1 MQEKLEILYIQLL
14 IYYWLIKLFKL
25 LVSAAS
31 EDGILFIGIGLK
43 NLDQSIPKKTTTEN
57 CNKSNIRKIYSGVPA
72 AYYRPVEIKP
82 HH

>member
-1 MQEKLEILYIQLL
+1 MII
-14 IYYWLIKLFKL
+14 LFKP

-31 EDGILFIGIGLK
+31 EDGILVIGIGLK
-43 NLDQSIPKKTTTEN
+43 NIDQSIPKKTTTEY

-72 AYYRPVEIKP
+72 AYYRTVEIKP